1 MKKNE
6 ILFIVTGTT
15 KGLGYDIF
23 MALSEQEQN
32 ILTINRSPFD
42 YENNI
47 SFDFSEI
54 DELESMLLANLK
66 EKIQAYQTVVMI
78 LNAALVDPVKK
89 VGNYESADV
98 IRIVNTN
105 VLSPILLSNFLV
117 KENKKGVIA
126 HVSSGGIKLN
136 LEGLGLYTSTK
147 IATHKFCDIANAENT
162 QLHFLNFDPGT
173 MNTQMT
179 EKLRDDTN
187 DFQQQSREYLCQ
199 KLKEETY
206 KPTKESAKEL
216 LDLIAETM
224 NNE

>member
-23 MALSEQEQN
+23 MTLLEQEQN

-42 YENNI
+42 YDNNI

-54 DELESMLLANLK
+54 DKLESMLLPNLK
-66 EKIQAYQTVVMI
+66 EKIQDYQTVVMI
-78 LNAALVDPVKK
+78 LNAALIDPVKK

-147 IATHKFCDIANAENT
+147 IATHKFCDIANVENT

-179 EKLRDDTN
+179 ERLRDESN

-199 KLKEETY
+199 KLEEETY

-216 LDLIAETM
+216 LDLIAKTM